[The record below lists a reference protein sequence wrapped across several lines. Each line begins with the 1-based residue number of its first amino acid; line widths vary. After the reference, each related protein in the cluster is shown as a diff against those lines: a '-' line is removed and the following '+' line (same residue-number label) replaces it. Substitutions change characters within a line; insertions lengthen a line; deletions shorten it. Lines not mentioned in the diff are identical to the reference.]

1 MITLLAQIEN
11 PLISNLH
18 RQIGVF
24 PEQQDLLSRSL
35 IDNPPMTVR
44 DGGVIANG
52 YDIELDELRAL
63 STNASDF
70 LLQLEQRERE
80 KTGISTLKVGYNR
93 VHGYIIEFSRAQSA
107 NAPVVAFLF
116 SISKYVNL
124 KDAPNVIKDSPP
136 AVD

>member
-1 MITLLAQIEN
+1 MIGT
-11 PLISNLH
+11 PH

-80 KTGISTLKVGYNR
+80 KTGIST
-93 VHGYIIEFSRAQSA
+93 
-107 NAPVVAFLF
+107 
-116 SISKYVNL
+116 
-124 KDAPNVIKDSPP
+124 
-136 AVD
+136 

>member
-1 MITLLAQIEN
+1 MERILTRISLRSARPRDLTRLCDSLNALPAINTLLAQIEH
-11 PLISNLH
+11 PLIDSLH
-18 RQIGVF
+18 REIGVF

-52 YDIELDELRAL
+52 YDSELDELRAL

-80 KTGISTLKVGYNR
+80 NRDQHLKSR
-93 VHGYIIEFSRAQSA
+93 V
-107 NAPVVAFLF
+107 
-116 SISKYVNL
+116 
-124 KDAPNVIKDSPP
+124 
-136 AVD
+136 